1 MPYFSTYCVVIFS
14 SVDVFEIIPHLEFDI
29 DSNGIVSEEEAKVGD
44 DWHTALS
51 DGDKEEDIVF
61 IFLFN
66 LAVKVV
72 NACKILT

>member
-44 DWHTALS
+44 
-51 DGDKEEDIVF
+51 
-61 IFLFN
+61 N
-66 LAVKVV
+66 
-72 NACKILT
+72 